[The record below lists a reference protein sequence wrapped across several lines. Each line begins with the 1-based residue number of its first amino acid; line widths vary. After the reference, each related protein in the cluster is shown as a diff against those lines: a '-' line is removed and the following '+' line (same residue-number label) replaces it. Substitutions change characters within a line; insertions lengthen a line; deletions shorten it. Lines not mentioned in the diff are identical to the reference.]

1 MLVTQISA
9 PETMIPLPATITVD
23 LDPIILRL
31 GHIALGWYGLA
42 VVLGVGAA
50 VLVAHR
56 EFRRRGLSEDAFWGV
71 VPWSIAGGIIGA
83 RAFHVIDNWST
94 YSADPLNML
103 AFQKGGLAIGGALLG
118 GIAATILVAG
128 LRRVPLLDGADAV
141 APGIAL
147 GQALGRLGCLVTGD
161 ALGSETSLPWGVRY
175 LNPGS
180 MAPAEGV
187 AYQPVFAYEALW
199 DLALFVLLWTL
210 RRRIKRPGGLFA
222 IYLGLYA
229 AGKFSVTFLRDE
241 NRWLMGL
248 QEAHLVAL
256 VLAGVAVAV
265 WVSATAG
272 TRKAEGAAA

>member
-1 MLVTQISA
+1 MAFLLA
-9 PETMIPLPATITVD
+9 PETVIPIPATITVD

-42 VVLGVGAA
+42 VVLGIGAA
-50 VLVAHR
+50 LLVTHR
-56 EFRRRGLSEDAFWGV
+56 EFERRRLPQDALWGI

-83 RAFHVIDNWST
+83 RAFHVLDNWAD
-94 YSADPLNML
+94 YSADPLRIL

-118 GIAATILVAG
+118 GIAATLLVAS

-161 ALGSETSLPWGVRY
+161 ALGSQTSLPWGVRY

-180 MAPAEGV
+180 MAPAEGG

-210 RRRIKRPGGLFA
+210 R
-222 IYLGLYA
+222 
-229 AGKFSVTFLRDE
+229 
-241 NRWLMGL
+241 
-248 QEAHLVAL
+248 
-256 VLAGVAVAV
+256 
-265 WVSATAG
+265 
-272 TRKAEGAAA
+272 

>member
-128 LRRVPLLDGADAV
+128 LRRGPP
-141 APGIAL
+141 PGR
-147 GQALGRLGCLVTGD
+147 GR
-161 ALGSETSLPWGVRY
+161 A
-175 LNPGS
+175 
-180 MAPAEGV
+180 
-187 AYQPVFAYEALW
+187 
-199 DLALFVLLWTL
+199 
-210 RRRIKRPGGLFA
+210 GG
-222 IYLGLYA
+222 
-229 AGKFSVTFLRDE
+229 
-241 NRWLMGL
+241 
-248 QEAHLVAL
+248 
-256 VLAGVAVAV
+256 AGVAFGPGRGRG
-265 WVSATAG
+265 W
-272 TRKAEGAAA
+272 